1 MDDHT
6 FFLVRQVDDQIR
18 RTELLIEQQRLHIM
32 SLHPSRRRND
42 EIKLKSLMSDY
53 TRLLNYLSVPG
64 HGYAQVHR
72 PAFTADH
79 EALGLAGDFD
89 HLSRRRVTF
98 S

>member
-6 FFLVRQVDDQIR
+6 FFLVRQVEDQIR

-53 TRLLNYLSVPG
+53 TRLLNYRLCPR
-64 HGYAQVHR
+64 Y
-72 PAFTADH
+72 TAPPSQRTTKPSASPETSITCHD
-79 EALGLAGDFD
+79 GG
-89 HLSRRRVTF
+89 
-98 S
+98 